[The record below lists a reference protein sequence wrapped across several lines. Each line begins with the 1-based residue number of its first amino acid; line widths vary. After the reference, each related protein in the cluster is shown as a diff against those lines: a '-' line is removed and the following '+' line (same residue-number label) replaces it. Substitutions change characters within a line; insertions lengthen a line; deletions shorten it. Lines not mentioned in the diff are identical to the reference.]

1 MAGGRRHR
9 SLPHP
14 SCQRRPLSPAHTADR
29 TRSPI
34 ILLRFAAGCA
44 ALGALVCPAHVVLG
58 QDSIPRVTLTS
69 DPSPLTEGALGWLS
83 ARPNGT
89 DSVVGGEAGGEP
101 IHFERSGTGEYR
113 AIVAVRIESGES
125 LRVSLFLARE
135 GRVDTVPGA
144 VPVRQT
150 GYPREVLAVAP
161 RFAKLDSAAAA
172 RVRRENAR
180 SRQISL
186 VSRDHPRVWQG
197 PFQLPRASRI
207 TSAFGAARV
216 YNGEVRSRHLG
227 TDFAGAV
234 GTPVLAAGRGVV
246 AMVVDFYLA
255 GRAVYIDHGQGLV
268 TAYFHLSRA
277 EVTEGDTVTTGQPI
291 GAVGQSGRVTGPH
304 LHWVARFGTIAV
316 DPVSLLALEKGVAA
330 GIAPG
335 SSPPNPLTGT
345 EASGP

>member
-1 MAGGRRHR
+1 MAGGRRHG

-14 SCQRRPLSPAHTADR
+14 SCQRRPLSPAHIPDR
-29 TRSPI
+29 TCSPI
-34 ILLRFAAGCA
+34 ILLHFAAGCSV
-44 ALGALVCPAHVVLG
+44 LGGLVWPARAVLG

-83 ARPNGT
+83 ARPSGT

-101 IHFERSGTGEYR
+101 IHFERSATGEYR
-113 AIVAVRIESGES
+113 AIVAVRIESSDS
-125 LRVSLFLARE
+125 LPVSVFLARE
-135 GRVDTVPGA
+135 GGIDTVPGA
-144 VPVRQT
+144 VTVRQA

-161 RFAKLDSAAAA
+161 KFAKPDSAAAA

-180 SRQISL
+180 SRQVSL
-186 VSRDHPRVWQG
+186 ASRAHPRLWQG
-197 PFQLPRASRI
+197 PFRLPRDSRI

-234 GTPVLAAGRGVV
+234 GTPVVAAGRGVV
-246 AMVVDFYLA
+246 AMVANFYLA
-255 GRAVYIDHGQGLV
+255 GKAVYIDHGEGLV

-277 EVTEGDTVTTGQPI
+277 DVTEGDTVRTGQRL

-304 LHWVARFGTIAV
+304 LHWVARFGTIPV
-316 DPVSLLALEKGVAA
+316 DAMSLLALEKGVAA
-330 GIAPG
+330 GISPD
-335 SSPPNPLTGT
+335 SSSRTQ
-345 EASGP
+345 